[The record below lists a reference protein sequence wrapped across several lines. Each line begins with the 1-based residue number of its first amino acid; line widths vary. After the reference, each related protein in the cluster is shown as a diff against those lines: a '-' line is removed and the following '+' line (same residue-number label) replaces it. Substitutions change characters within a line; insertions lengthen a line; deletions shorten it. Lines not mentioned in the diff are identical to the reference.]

1 MYHVLF
7 STILDPCPSGYVYTS
22 EYYELYSY
30 VPLQYYDKSSL
41 EQCAHDCD
49 DERDCKTF
57 RYDEIHKTC
66 KLFKETPKISLS
78 KTYLYYMTCTRK
90 FCGTFSNDE
99 DYRLPA
105 EKNSAYLS
113 QLILGLGHE
122 TIEEFQTEVFEV
134 AYTTLSQKFA
144 GSGSCPK
151 NETGLVTTFIIPGSE
166 ECTKDSLK
174 TSTTTNIFLSVE
186 DDCNFEKGK
195 FNSLDNYSLSTCSS
209 KRF

>member
-7 STILDPCPSGYVYTS
+7 SIILDPCPSGYVYTS

-78 KTYLYYMTCTRK
+78 RSYLYYMTCTRK

-113 QLILGLGHE
+113 ELILGLGHD
-122 TIEEFQTEVFEV
+122 TIEELQTKVFEV
-134 AYTTLSQKFA
+134 AYTTLERSHK
-144 GSGSCPK
+144 SLVPDSCPL
-151 NETGLVTTFIIPGSE
+151 NETGLVTTFVIPDSE
-166 ECTKDSLK
+166 DCTMEKLM
-174 TSTTTNIFLSVE
+174 TSTVKNIFVSVE
-186 DDCNFEKGK
+186 ENCNFDKGK
-195 FNSLDNYSLSTCSS
+195 F
-209 KRF
+209 